1 MSATDVIAPERLEAL
16 LRGEAPRTADERRRH
31 VLVDELRA
39 ASVRAPEELR
49 DRVLP
54 AAPARRSLGTVR
66 PSRRLALVVVPAAVA
81 LAVVAAI
88 VHGFTGS
95 GGGRGVTEHSAA
107 AGAKAPSWGTTTV
120 PTQRQLSAGAD
131 GSRSGIESVVPAPA
145 GGGALTAG
153 APSVGGNG
161 RLQHTDA
168 SLEVRVADVDHL
180 SDATS
185 AATRIAT
192 SLGGYAQS
200 VVYRTPQGGGGA
212 SYLELRVP
220 AQNVRRAL
228 SRLAQLGAL
237 VSQQVSVED
246 LEHQLRAESEQIAQL
261 RRRVAALRQA
271 LRDPALP
278 DAQRVLLRIKLAESR
293 RALSQ
298 QLNARKGTVAAGT
311 TARVSVVLETK
322 QAIVPV
328 PHHRGRLGRMLHSAV
343 GFLALE
349 GTIALYALIVVAPL
363 ARVVALAWG
372 LARARRR
379 RDERRLLAA

>member
-16 LRGEAPRTADERRRH
+16 LRGEGPRTADERRRH
-31 VLVDELRA
+31 ALVGELRA
-39 ASVRAPEELR
+39 AAVRTPEELR
-49 DRVLP
+49 DRVLA
-54 AAPARRSLGTVR
+54 AAPARRSLGTAR
-66 PSRRLALVVVPAAVA
+66 PSRRLALAVVPAAVG

-95 GGGRGVTEHSAA
+95 GGGVTEHSAA
-107 AGAKAPSWGTTTV
+107 TGAKAPPSFGTTTV
-120 PTQRQLSAGAD
+120 PAQQPFSAGTDSSRNDFQSAVPAATSAGAL
-131 GSRSGIESVVPAPA
+131 SGGTP
-145 GGGALTAG
+145 T
-153 APSVGGNG
+153 VGGNG

-168 SLEVRVADVDHL
+168 SLEVRVDDVDHL

-220 AQNVRRAL
+220 AQNVQRAL
-228 SRLAQLGAL
+228 SRLAQLGTL

-261 RRRVAALRQA
+261 RRRIAALRQA
-271 LRDPALP
+271 LHDPALP

-322 QAIVPV
+322 QAIVAV
-328 PHHRGRLGRMLHSAV
+328 PHHRGRLGRMLHSAI

-363 ARVVALAWG
+363 ALVAALAWG
-372 LARARRR
+372 FARARRR